1 MKKWL
6 AILLSLELL
15 IAILLGQS
23 APLCRA
29 DFERALM
36 AQFKNPTPESL
47 QELDRQRRI
56 NALCRWRLSAVTFG
70 QMAAVTLLG
79 LYIIHRRRA
88 LARAGE

>member
-6 AILLSLELL
+6 VILLSLELL

-23 APLCRA
+23 SVVCRA
-29 DFERALM
+29 DFERALT
-36 AQFKNPTPESL
+36 AQFRNPTPEN
-47 QELDRQRRI
+47 QMELERQRQI
-56 NALCRWRLSAVTFG
+56 NVLYRWRLSAVTFG
-70 QMAAVTLLG
+70 QMAGVTLLG